1 MKNLSLTLAVLGAS
15 AGLVAQNCN
24 TAPAAQVFSNRQDFA
39 ASFYYNLGSHIFDL
53 DVQVPITISGM
64 RTWLYD
70 QGVGNPVVPDQRG
83 NTSIVDVYICP
94 TTRLGNENS
103 GPATPNSPWILLGSG
118 SMIVADVNVGDGE
131 SRVVF
136 NPPLN
141 LAAGQWGVN
150 VVYNAPTTGLNPGPL
165 HCLGVSPNPGGPY
178 RDAFLSMSADGI
190 IGTAW
195 AGVGVDSPNLRIAYT
210 PAASAAQYLPFGE
223 GCYFRP
229 FAFYQNFPNSAAAPS
244 LANTSISLLNIG
256 PNYLAV
262 PGGLSFVPPTGTSLT
277 AGPYGSSSSLDWD
290 DALSSPITLPFT
302 FNYPG
307 GSTTEITISSNG
319 SIYLDAVIN
328 NTYAICGA
336 SYGSI
341 APFREGPPRIAAFYH
356 DLDPSVGGAGLFYE
370 VDPGNQFVRVTWQNV
385 QEWGVATAVN
395 TFQVTLW
402 AAGNIDLFYGSLAN
416 RSAGNNAIAGFT
428 PGLGS
433 RLPAP
438 INLIASLPFQ
448 TGDGAVPP
456 LLTMDGRPVIGTT
469 ANLVTTNVTPGTLF
483 EVFVAGFSAQ
493 PSPTSLAPFGMP
505 GCFQHINPFSAFLT
519 GLTGNDF
526 VVPFTVPNN
535 PTFQNV
541 QFFFQAA
548 PLTPGLNGAG
558 ILTSNGLCVK
568 IGT

>member
-1 MKNLSLTLAVLGAS
+1 MKNLSLALAVLGSA
-15 AGLVAQNCN
+15 AGLMAQNCN
-24 TAPAAQVFSNRQDFA
+24 TAPSAQLFSNRQDFA

-94 TTRLGNENS
+94 TTRLGNENL

-136 NPPLN
+136 NPPLS

-178 RDAFLSMSADGI
+178 RDPFLSMSADAI
-190 IGTAW
+190 VGTAW

-210 PAASAAQYLPFGE
+210 PAASAAQYVPFGD

-229 FAFYQNFPNSAAAPS
+229 FSFYENFPSSATTPS

-256 PNYLAV
+256 SNFLAV
-262 PGGLSFVPPTGTSLT
+262 AGGLSFVPPSGTSLT
-277 AGPYGSSSSLDWD
+277 AGAYGSSSSNDWD
-290 DALSSPITLPFT
+290 DALSTPFTLPFT
-302 FNYPG
+302 FTYPG
-307 GSTTEITISSNG
+307 GSTNEITISSNG

-328 NTYAICGA
+328 NTYEICGA

-341 APFREGPPRIAAFYH
+341 APFRDGPPRIAAFYH

-385 QEWGVATAVN
+385 QEWGVPAAVN

-416 RSAGNNAIAGFT
+416 RSAGNNAIAGLT

-438 INLIASLPFQ
+438 INLISSLPFQ
-448 TGDGAVPP
+448 SGDGAVPP
-456 LLTMDGRPVIGTT
+456 VLTMDGRPVIGTT
-469 ANLVTTNVTPGTLF
+469 ANLVTTNVTAGTLF
-483 EVFVAGFSAQ
+483 EVFVAGFAAQ

-519 GLTGNDF
+519 GLTGNNF
-526 VVPFTVPNN
+526 IVPFTVPNN

-548 PLTPGLNGAG
+548 PLTPGLNAAG
-558 ILTSNGLCVK
+558 ILTSNGLCVR